1 MKYDIFISYSSKD
14 QAKVSSYVSFLR
26 RHGYSVWIDQVG
38 ISHGHEFP
46 EEITKAIQN
55 CSILLF
61 FSSINSNSSKWV
73 KRELV
78 FADKHNKMILP
89 ICLDPS
95 EYNQSLQLLLSGV
108 EHIEEFSKSE
118 EDVKKTILISVERE
132 IGNKDHQES
141 CPVTKQVCPI
151 EGRNNNTSPFVQEQ
165 INVANS
171 RLASK
176 YEIRCEAF
184 VFTAL
189 CEAIWLI
196 IIGCCLIPIGILS
209 HTFSLFVSTVVA
221 YFLAMYTTHLSTN
234 SFYVP
239 GWYNRHL
246 TTYGA
251 LILAMDFFITVAC
264 LSISSA
270 FSIGVITSLLFFF
283 CSILGS
289 IGIICLY
296 RLRRLGYYILWIDS
310 VIFAASSYNLWSDNL
325 KFIGP
330 ASLFLLFA
338 FAMLILTYTLKLRF
352 NGSSTWGLLFG
363 KEKDS
368 EDQEPSIVE
377 LFLMKIW
384 INLYK

>member
-14 QAKVSSYVSFLR
+14 QAKVSSYVDFLR

-46 EEITKAIQN
+46 EEIVKAIQN

-73 KRELV
+73 KREIV

-108 EHIEEFSKSE
+108 EHVEEFSKSE
-118 EDVKKTILISVERE
+118 EDVKKAILISVERE
-132 IGNKDHQES
+132 IGNKDHQEL

-151 EGRNNNTSPFVQEQ
+151 EGLNNTSPSVQEQ
-165 INVANS
+165 ITVANS
-171 RLASK
+171 RLALK
-176 YEIRCEAF
+176 YRIRCEAF

-189 CEAIWLI
+189 CEAVWLI
-196 IIGCCLIPIGILS
+196 IIGCCLISIGILS

-221 YFLAMYTTHLSTN
+221 YFFAMYTTHLSTN
-234 SFYVP
+234 SVYVP

-251 LILAMDFFITVAC
+251 LILAMDFFITAAC
-264 LSISSA
+264 LSISSI
-270 FSIGVITSLLFFF
+270 FSIGIVTSLLFFF
-283 CSILGS
+283 CSILGA
-289 IGIICLY
+289 IGIVCLY

-310 VIFAASSYNLWSDNL
+310 VVFAVSSYNLWSDNL

-330 ASLFLLFA
+330 ASLFLLYA

-368 EDQEPSIVE
+368 KDQEPSIVE
-377 LFLMKIW
+377 RLLFKIW